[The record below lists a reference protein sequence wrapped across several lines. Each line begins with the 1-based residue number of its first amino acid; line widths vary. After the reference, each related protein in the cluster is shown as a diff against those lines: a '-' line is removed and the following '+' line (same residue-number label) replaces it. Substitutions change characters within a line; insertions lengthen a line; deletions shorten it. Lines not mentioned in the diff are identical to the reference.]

1 MSHVSY
7 RKIEIDRMISS
18 AIIHEKNDA
27 GYVSSLKQDCVN
39 FKTIRIAG
47 FF

>member
-7 RKIEIDRMISS
+7 RKIEIDRIISS
-18 AIIHEKNDA
+18 AKIHEKNDA
-27 GYVSSLKQDCVN
+27 GYVSSLKLDCVN
-39 FKTIRIAG
+39 FKTIRITG